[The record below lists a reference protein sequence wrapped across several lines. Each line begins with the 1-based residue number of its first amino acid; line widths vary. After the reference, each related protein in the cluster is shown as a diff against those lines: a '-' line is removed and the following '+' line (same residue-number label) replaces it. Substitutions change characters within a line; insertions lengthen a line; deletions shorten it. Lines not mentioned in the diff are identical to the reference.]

1 MEIIILILLIAL
13 VVVYAL
19 KKESQENNPQTVN
32 SNFPTSRT
40 GNKDRIIQVSEQ
52 IMQQSIFLG
61 EEYQR
66 TGRSTKTRE
75 LVGVVDLHIRELNRL
90 KTGLDISQMLNIQ
103 INVQGQ
109 IISFP
114 AFLIVL
120 RNVLRELEEGT
131 EFIFERI

>member
-19 KKESQENNPQTVN
+19 KKESQENYSQKIN
-32 SNFPTSRT
+32 STFSTSRT
-40 GNKDRIIQVSEQ
+40 GDKARIIQISAQTMEQ
-52 IMQQSIFLG
+52 TILLA

-66 TGRSTKTRE
+66 TGRSQKTRE
-75 LVGVVDLHIRELNRL
+75 LVGIVDLHIRELKRI
-90 KTGLDISQMLNIQ
+90 KTGVDISQMLNIQ

-120 RNVLRELEEGT
+120 RNIMRELEEGT
-131 EFIFERI
+131 GFIFERI

>member
-1 MEIIILILLIAL
+1 MEVIIFILVIAI
-13 VVVYAL
+13 VIVYAL
-19 KKESQENNPQTVN
+19 KKESQENYSKTTN
-32 SNFPTSRT
+32 STLSASKP
-40 GNKDRIIQVSEQ
+40 GDKARIVQISTQ
-52 IMQQSIFLG
+52 IMEQTILLA

-75 LVGVVDLHIRELNRL
+75 FVGIVDLHIRELKRL
-90 KTGLDISQMLNIQ
+90 KSGVDISQMLNIQ

-120 RNVLRELEEGT
+120 RNILRELEEGT
-131 EFIFERI
+131 GFIFERI

>member
-1 MEIIILILLIAL
+1 MEQTILLA
-13 VVVYAL
+13 
-19 KKESQENNPQTVN
+19 
-32 SNFPTSRT
+32 
-40 GNKDRIIQVSEQ
+40 
-52 IMQQSIFLG
+52 

-75 LVGVVDLHIRELNRL
+75 LVGIVDLHIRELKRL
-90 KTGLDISQMLNIQ
+90 KSGLDISQMLDTQ

-120 RNVLRELEEGT
+120 RNIMRELEEGT
-131 EFIFERI
+131 GFIFERI

>member
-1 MEIIILILLIAL
+1 MEAVIVILLIAI
-13 VVVYAL
+13 VIVYAL
-19 KKESQENNPQTVN
+19 KKESQENYSQTTN
-32 SNFPTSRT
+32 STLSTSKI
-40 GNKDRIIQVSEQ
+40 GDKARIVQISTQ
-52 IMQQSIFLG
+52 IMEQTILLA

-75 LVGVVDLHIRELNRL
+75 LVGIVDLHIRELKRL
-90 KTGLDISQMLNIQ
+90 KSGLDISQMLDTQ

-120 RNVLRELEEGT
+120 RNIMRELEEGT
-131 EFIFERI
+131 GFIFERI

>member
-1 MEIIILILLIAL
+1 MEIIVLILLIAL

-19 KKESQENNPQTVN
+19 KKESQENNSQTVN

-90 KTGLDISQMLNIQ
+90 KTGLDISQILNIQ

-131 EFIFERI
+131 GFIFERI

>member
-19 KKESQENNPQTVN
+19 KKESQEINSQTAN

-131 EFIFERI
+131 GFIFERI

>member
-1 MEIIILILLIAL
+1 MEAVIVILLIAI
-13 VVVYAL
+13 VIVYAL
-19 KKESQENNPQTVN
+19 KKESQENYSQTTH
-32 SNFPTSRT
+32 STLSTSKT
-40 GNKDRIIQVSEQ
+40 GDKARIVQISTQ
-52 IMQQSIFLG
+52 IMEQTILLA

-75 LVGVVDLHIRELNRL
+75 LVGIVDLHIRDLKRL
-90 KTGLDISQMLNIQ
+90 KSRLDISQMLNIQ

-120 RNVLRELEEGT
+120 RNILRELEEGT
-131 EFIFERI
+131 GFIFERI

>member
-1 MEIIILILLIAL
+1 MEVVIFILVIAI
-13 VVVYAL
+13 VIVYAL
-19 KKESQENNPQTVN
+19 KKESQENYSQTTN
-32 SNFPTSRT
+32 STLSTSKP
-40 GNKDRIIQVSEQ
+40 GDKARIVQVSTQ
-52 IMQQSIFLG
+52 IMEQTILLA

-75 LVGVVDLHIRELNRL
+75 FVGIVDLHIRELKRL
-90 KTGLDISQMLNIQ
+90 KRGVDISQMLNIQ

-120 RNVLRELEEGT
+120 RNILRELEEGT
-131 EFIFERI
+131 GFIFERI